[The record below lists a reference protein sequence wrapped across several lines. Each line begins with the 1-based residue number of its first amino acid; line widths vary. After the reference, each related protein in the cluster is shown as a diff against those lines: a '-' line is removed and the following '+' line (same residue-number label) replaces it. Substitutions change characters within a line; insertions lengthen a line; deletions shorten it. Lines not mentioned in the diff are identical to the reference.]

1 MRISDWS
8 SDVCSSDLI
17 VLLDEACEIL
27 CRAVCE
33 WAGVPLAELEVTKR
47 ARDFAAMID
56 AGAAIGL
63 RHWRGRWAR
72 NRAEKWI
79 GGIVEDV
86 RNHRRSEER
95 RVGQECV
102 FSFRSLCSPFLYIL
116 IFFFFFFFF
125 L

>member
-1 MRISDWS
+1 MQWRAYAAKWEEQEQ
-8 SDVCSSDLI
+8 I

-47 ARDFAAMID
+47 ARDFAAMSD

-63 RHWRGRWAR
+63 RHWSGRWAR

-79 GGIVEDV
+79 GGIAEEV
-86 RNHRRSEER
+86 RNHRLAQDDENGRASCR
-95 RVGQECV
+95 DRVGQYV
-102 FSFRSLCSPFLYIL
+102 
-116 IFFFFFFFF
+116 
-125 L
+125 

>member
-1 MRISDWS
+1 MQWRAYAAKWEEQEQ
-8 SDVCSSDLI
+8 I

-86 RNHRRSEER
+86 SNHRLAPDEGSALQDRKSTR
-95 RVGQECV
+95 LN
-102 FSFRSLCSPFLYIL
+102 SSH
-116 IFFFFFFFF
+116 
-125 L
+125 